1 MNKENRFMK
10 LFNWFFG
17 PESRE
22 AIRYYREIG
31 VMVPFGVI
39 VFYTLCWL
47 LRVYTL

>member
-1 MNKENRFMK
+1 MK

-31 VMVPFGVI
+31 VMVPFGVM
-39 VFYTLCWL
+39 VFFLLCWML
-47 LRVYTL
+47 DVWGRL